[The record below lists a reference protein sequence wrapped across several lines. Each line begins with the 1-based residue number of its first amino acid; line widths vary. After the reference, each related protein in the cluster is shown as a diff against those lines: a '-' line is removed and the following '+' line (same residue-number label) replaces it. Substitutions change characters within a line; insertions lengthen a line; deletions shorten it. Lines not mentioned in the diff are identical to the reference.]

1 MTAPTP
7 LPAQAAP
14 APTNH
19 AAAALPH
26 PSPGRW
32 RPLRIGLV
40 DLFYYDTE
48 EFWFRDGRLLLR
60 GNNGTGK
67 SKVLA
72 LTLPFLLDGD
82 LSARR
87 VEPDAD
93 PGKRMEWNLLLGGE
107 HPHPERL
114 GYTWIEFGRVDEDS
128 GQAHFRTLVCGLKA
142 VAGRGIARHWYAVTD
157 QRIGAGLSLLD
168 ATGTALSRD
177 RLADAL
183 AGHGMVYDTATAYRR
198 AVDEALFGLGEQ
210 RYAALVDL
218 LIQLRQPQLSKRPN
232 EAALSRALTEALP
245 PMDQAVI
252 ADVAEAFRSLD
263 EEKEELRAA
272 AEAERAA
279 SAFLEHYRRYARVAT
294 RRRARLPRSEHAR
307 YEQLGRDLS
316 QARAEREEAER
327 EREEAAGRI
336 AELEERAT
344 RLTAQDAALRAG
356 PEMRSARELEQ
367 AAADARRTAGEL
379 RRAEADREQAGAA
392 HTRALDRLQ
401 AAEERLAA
409 AGEQVADILV
419 REREAA
425 GAARLTGDPRTG
437 GTARTGPVVT
447 AEGQLATDGRL
458 ASAGQRATDG
468 QLATDGRP
476 GTDTSA
482 RERDARD
489 GGDPRPDSPAGTDA
503 VIATA
508 EQQGPDSSSREL
520 EAAFVVRLGGTP
532 HDGGAAEAELRRA
545 AEESVARRRRTVE
558 HVEELATR
566 AEEAAADRLAT
577 VRRLDEAEAEAGH
590 TALGQAEAE
599 ERAAQAGQ
607 ELTGLVRDH
616 LHSCRELAVTDLA
629 GLLDGL
635 QDWVTHCQGPYPAR
649 EQAGEAHRARAA
661 HLADRAAALG
671 QERDALNS
679 RRAEAERELAALEA
693 GGQRG
698 PEAPHTR
705 TPGVRDTV
713 PGAALWRLVDF
724 HDHVPPEQRAG
735 LEAALEASG
744 LLDAW
749 VLPDGTA
756 LHADGH
762 DVLLAPVGPQA
773 GPTLADV
780 LRPAV
785 DHGDSRAASVGER
798 TVARLLAAVGLGTE
812 GPGDTWVSPD
822 GRFRVGA
829 LTGSWAKEKAVYVG
843 EGAREEARRARI
855 AALHA
860 ELEGLAGASARLA
873 TEQAQV
879 AERRRVL
886 DAELATVPDDA
897 ALRDAHARAAAAA
910 DAAHRARARR
920 DERAA
925 DLTEAARR
933 EAEAAAELTETAA
946 AVGLPADR
954 AGLAAVRQALA
965 DYTTVLATL
974 WPALRERTA
983 AARAVTDER
992 AETARAGGRVAE
1004 VAERAEV
1011 AARLATAAD
1020 EHHTT
1025 LRATVGASVAEL
1037 ERRLAATAEALAA
1050 CDDDQRRARQE
1061 YTAADRRT
1069 SRAEGRIEQL
1079 EKDVTEAA
1087 AARAEAIAALQ
1098 RFTATGLL
1106 AVALPEAVVPPLDA
1120 GPWAATP
1127 AIALA
1132 RAIEAGLSATDDS
1145 DGAWERVQ
1153 KRLGEEYKKLQDSL
1167 SRGGH
1172 GASARMTEDGMVV
1185 DIVYQGHERAVPEL
1199 AEALAAE
1206 VAELTRILSAHERE
1220 ILETHLLTEVAGT
1233 LQELIGDAERQ
1244 VRAMNAEL
1252 AERPTSTGMRLRLV
1266 WRPSRKAPA
1275 GLKRAR
1281 ERLRQSADAWTSE
1294 DRAAVGEFLQT
1305 QIARA
1310 QADDQAG
1317 SWLEVLTTALDH
1329 RSWHEF
1335 GIERHQHGKWV
1346 PATGPASGG
1355 ERVLAVSVPLFAAAS
1370 SHYATAA
1377 ADAPRLVTLDE
1388 AFAGVDDD
1396 SRAKCLG
1403 LLHAFDLDVV
1413 MTSERE
1419 WACYP
1424 QVPGI
1429 AIAQLSRVDEIP
1441 AVLVTR
1447 WEWDGTERTRATGG
1461 DGHRLPSPA
1470 APSEPALDSQGALWQ
1485 T

>member
-1 MTAPTP
+1 MTTP
-7 LPAQAAP
+7 
-14 APTNH
+14 
-19 AAAALPH
+19 ALPH

-32 RPLRIGLV
+32 RPLRVGLV

-114 GYTWIEFGRVDEDS
+114 GYTWIEFGRVDEES
-128 GQAHFRTLVCGLKA
+128 GQADFRTLACGLKA
-142 VAGRGIARHWYAVTD
+142 VAGRGIARHWYTVTD
-157 QRIGAGLSLLD
+157 QRIGEELSLLD

-177 RLADAL
+177 RLAEAV
-183 AGHGMVYDTATAYRR
+183 AGRGMVYDQAKAYRR

-279 SAFLEHYRRYARVAT
+279 SGFLEHYRRYARVAT

-307 YEQLGRDLS
+307 YEQLGRDLA
-316 QARAEREEAER
+316 QARAEREDAER
-327 EREEAAGRI
+327 EREEAAVRI
-336 AELEERAT
+336 AELEEIAT
-344 RLTAQDAALRAG
+344 RLRAQDAALRAG

-367 AAADARRTAGEL
+367 AAVDARRTAGE
-379 RRAEADREQAGAA
+379 RQRAEADRVQAAAA
-392 HTRALDRLQ
+392 HTRALGRLQ
-401 AAEERLAA
+401 AAEDRLAA
-409 AGEQVADILV
+409 AEEQVADVLL

-425 GAARLTGDPRTG
+425 AAARLDG
-437 GTARTGPVVT
+437 
-447 AEGQLATDGRL
+447 ELSTD
-458 ASAGQRATDG
+458 
-468 QLATDGRP
+468 
-476 GTDTSA
+476 
-482 RERDARD
+482 
-489 GGDPRPDSPAGTDA
+489 
-503 VIATA
+503 
-508 EQQGPDSSSREL
+508 
-520 EAAFVVRLGGTP
+520 
-532 HDGGAAEAELRRA
+532 GAAEADLRRA
-545 AEESVARRRRTVE
+545 AEESVARRRRTVD
-558 HVEELATR
+558 HVEGLAAR
-566 AEEAAADRLAT
+566 AEEAAAVRRAAA
-577 VRRLDEAEAEAGH
+577 RRLDEAETEAGH
-590 TALGQAEAE
+590 TAARQAEAGA
-599 ERAAQAGQ
+599 RTAGAGR
-607 ELTGLVRDH
+607 ELIGLVRDH
-616 LHSCRELAVTDLA
+616 VRSSRELAVADPA

-661 HLADRAAALG
+661 RLADRAAGLG
-671 QERDALNS
+671 QEHDALNT

-698 PEAPHTR
+698 PEAPRTR
-705 TPGVRDTV
+705 TPGVRESA
-713 PGAALWRLVDF
+713 PGAPLWRLVDF
-724 HDHVPPEQRAG
+724 RDHVPDRERAG

-749 VLPDGTA
+749 VCPDGTVW
-756 LHADGH
+756 HADGH
-762 DVLLAPVGPQA
+762 DVLLAPAGPLA
-773 GPTLADV
+773 GPTLTDV

-785 DHGDSRAASVGER
+785 DHGGSAPEEASPAAAVSEE
-798 TVARLLAAVGLGTE
+798 TVARLLAAVGLGS
-812 GPGDTWVSPD
+812 GGDTWMSAD

-829 LTGSWAKEKAVYVG
+829 LTGSWAKDRAAYVG
-843 EGAREEARRARI
+843 AGAREEARRARI
-855 AALHA
+855 AALKG
-860 ELEGLAGASARLA
+860 ELDDLAGASARLEA
-873 TEQAQV
+873 EQARV
-879 AERRRVL
+879 AERRCTL
-886 DAELATVPDDA
+886 DAELAAVPDDA
-897 ALRDAHARAAAAA
+897 ALRDAHAHAAAAA
-910 DAAHRARARR
+910 EAAHRARARR
-920 DERAA
+920 DECAA
-925 DLTEAARR
+925 DLTEAARQ
-933 EAEAAAELTETAA
+933 EAEAAAELAETAA

-954 AGLAAVRQALA
+954 AGLSAVRQALS
-965 DYTTVLATL
+965 DYTAVLAAL

-983 AARAVTDER
+983 ATRAVADER
-992 AETARAGGRVAE
+992 AETGQAGDRVTELARRTE
-1004 VAERAEV
+1004 E
-1011 AARLATAAD
+1011 AARLASAAD
-1020 EHHTT
+1020 ERHTT
-1025 LRATVGASVAEL
+1025 LRSTVGAAVAEL
-1037 ERRLAATAEALAA
+1037 ERRLAETAEALTA
-1050 CDDDQRRARQE
+1050 CDRDQRRVREA

-1069 SRAEGRIEQL
+1069 SHAEGRIEQL
-1079 EKDVTEAA
+1079 EKDVGQAA

-1098 RFTATGLL
+1098 RFAATGLL
-1106 AVALPEAVVPPLDA
+1106 GVALPETALPPLEA

-1132 RAIEAGLSATDDS
+1132 RTIEADLSATDDS

-1153 KRLGEEYKKLQDSL
+1153 KRLGEEYKKLQDTL

-1185 DIVYQGHERAVPEL
+1185 DIVYQGRERAVPEL

-1233 LQELIGDAERQ
+1233 LQELIGSAERQ

-1266 WRPSRKAPA
+1266 WRPSRRAPA
-1275 GLKRAR
+1275 GLERAR

-1310 QADDQAG
+1310 QTDDAAG

-1377 ADAPRLVTLDE
+1377 PHAPRLVTLDE

-1429 AIAQLSRVDEIP
+1429 AIAQLSRVDDIP

-1447 WEWDGTERTRATGG
+1447 WEWDGTERARATGG
-1461 DGHRLPSPA
+1461 DDHRLPSLPA
-1470 APSEPALDSQGALWQ
+1470 PDHQESLWRS
-1485 T
+1485 